1 MTVRGRVFLGLGAV
15 AAVLVVPSLFA
26 ASRLAQLRTLAV
38 EGRSGQAAAV
48 GSLGR
53 IRAGMAELDRLAR
66 SYVAISDPQLGYATI
81 TTADSLRADY
91 ERLRASRYGDHT
103 VELGPAVER
112 LAMLA
117 ARIDQDVRAGRT
129 TAATEALGTLMA
141 AFAEADREVAEVADA
156 IDAVASLDFERAQLV
171 SESGRRQTLLGLAL
185 ALLAAAGVSVV
196 TAGSLTGPLRRLCRA
211 MARVADGAF
220 EGPHELPFDRSDE
233 IGELMRSF
241 ETMAQRLADL
251 DRMKAEF
258 LGMASHELKTP
269 LNVINGYA
277 ELIEEAR
284 AGEVSER
291 HRALIAGL
299 AEQATVMSR
308 LVNRMMDLSRLEAGA
323 YELAPE
329 PVLIKDL
336 LSGIEQI
343 FALRAKEGGVDLRIR
358 TSATAPSIAVMD
370 FDIVRDE
377 VLGNL
382 LANALRYTPPGG
394 WIELRVDGDDFGV
407 VFTVTDSG
415 PGIPDGHREFIFK
428 KHYTVDRTRGVGSG
442 LGLAIVKEMVELHGG
457 LIALDESPAD
467 VGARFRVAL
476 PLEPV
481 SALPEPPRADPLPTF
496 APLWRRVAHRESRTP
511 VTH

>member
-15 AAVLVVPSLFA
+15 AAVLLVPSLFA

-38 EGRSGQAAAV
+38 EGRSGQAAAIA
-48 GSLGR
+48 GLGR
-53 IRAGMAELDRLAR
+53 LQAGLAELDRLAR
-66 SYVAISDPQLGYATI
+66 SYVAISDPGLGYATLAM
-81 TTADSLRADY
+81 ADSLHADY
-91 ERLRASRYGDHT
+91 ERLLASKYAAHT
-103 VELGPAVER
+103 ASLGPAVER
-112 LAMLA
+112 VTTLAT
-117 ARIDQDVRAGRT
+117 RIDRDVRADRT
-129 TAATEALGTLMA
+129 SAATGALADLID
-141 AFAEADREVAEVADA
+141 AFAEADRQIAGVADS
-156 IDAVASLDFERAQLV
+156 IDSVARGDFERAELV
-171 SESGRRQTLLGLAL
+171 SEAGRRQTLLGLAL
-185 ALLAAAGVSVV
+185 ALLMATGVSIV
-196 TAGSLTGPLRRLCRA
+196 TAGSLTGPLRRLGRA

-220 EGPHELPFDRSDE
+220 EGPYELPFDRSDE

-241 ETMAQRLADL
+241 ETMALRLADL

-284 AGEVSER
+284 TEEVSER
-291 HRALIAGL
+291 HRVLIAGL
-299 AEQATVMSR
+299 AEQAGVMSR
-308 LVNRMMDLSRLEAGA
+308 LVNRLMDISRLEAGA

-336 LSGIEQI
+336 LTSIERIFAPQAEERGIE
-343 FALRAKEGGVDLRIR
+343 LRIR
-358 TSATAPSIAVMD
+358 SSASAPTTAVLD

-382 LANALRYTPPGG
+382 LSNALRYTPSSG
-394 WIELRVDGDDFGV
+394 WIEVGVDGDERGV

-415 PGIPDGHREFIFK
+415 SGIPEGHRDFIFK

-457 LIALDESPAD
+457 LITLEESPPGA
-467 VGARFRVAL
+467 GARFRIAL
-476 PLEPV
+476 PLAPV
-481 SALPEPPRADPLPTF
+481 PAVPEPPRAQPPSTF
-496 APLWRRVAHRESRTP
+496 SPPWRRAERTP
-511 VTH
+511 ATH